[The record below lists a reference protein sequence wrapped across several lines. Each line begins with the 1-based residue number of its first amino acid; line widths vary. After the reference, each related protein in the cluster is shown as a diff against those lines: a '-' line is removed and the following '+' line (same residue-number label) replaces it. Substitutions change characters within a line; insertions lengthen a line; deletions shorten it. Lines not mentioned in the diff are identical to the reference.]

1 MSQPTETTGIRDLI
15 ADSRSAVQRMDQAAA
30 KVGQAA
36 DRIGQAAD
44 RVPSAEALA
53 VAYWHGAVMGVCVAL
68 AVVCVVCACV
78 AVWRG
83 ANNGNE

>member
-1 MSQPTETTGIRDLI
+1 
-15 ADSRSAVQRMDQAAA
+15 
-30 KVGQAA
+30 VGAAA

-68 AVVCVVCACV
+68 AVVCVVCACM

-83 ANNGNE
+83 SSK

>member
-1 MSQPTETTGIRDLI
+1 MSQLPETTGIRDLI

-53 VAYWHGAVMGVCVAL
+53 VAYWHGAAMG
-68 AVVCVVCACV
+68 ACV
-78 AVWRG
+78 SLAIVSAFFACITIWHRVR
-83 ANNGNE
+83 